1 MIKTILFIIVI
12 AIIAYFIYRSFN
24 EAKLKGGDEGF
35 SDTEIWRIVERVIEN
50 GDYGNSEYIPSNYNN
65 FPNNY
70 RVYLM
75 FEYAKGINAYHK
87 KFEDNIRFNEIKDV
101 SYDIDNKRIDSY
113 KYTNNKVELI
123 ILASEKD
130 DGNIESCYKLKVKCD
145 DFTDTDSTDLYR
157 QPSNDMY
164 RLNSITNEI
173 DSYYD
178 AEARV
183 GPEALN
189 NLNYDNNSTAKQ
201 TIIEPVTNENT
212 NSINNNEPN
221 IEQEDK
227 KEDLANIGEQE
238 AETTH
243 KDEADIEQETE
254 KETEA
259 DIDNQEAETINLNDQ
274 TTEQTEFGNQSNE
287 TGIEPEAEKE
297 LIELFNQTVNNIKD
311 HDFKDYRLSAIL
323 QNNILNG
330 NNVGKLQQTLKNADG
345 VIGTFKKLDINKEYK
360 IEYSEIDG
368 WKIVR
373 KED

>member
-221 IEQEDK
+221 IEQETE

-323 QNNILNG
+323 QNNVLNG
-330 NNVGKLQQTLKNADG
+330 IDVGKLHQTLRNADG
-345 VIGTFKKLDINKEYK
+345 VIKTFEKLDINKEYK

>member
-35 SDTEIWRIVERVIEN
+35 SDTEIWRIVEHVIEN
-50 GDYGNSEYIPSNYNN
+50 DDYGNSEYIPSNYNN